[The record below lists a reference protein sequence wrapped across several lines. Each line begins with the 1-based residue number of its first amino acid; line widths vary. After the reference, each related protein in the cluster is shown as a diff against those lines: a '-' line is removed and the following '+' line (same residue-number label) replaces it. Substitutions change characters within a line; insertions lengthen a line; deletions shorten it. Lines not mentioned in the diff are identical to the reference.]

1 MKTLENMILE
11 IGERKAGFSKR
22 RKHFRV
28 IKNNHFAFTFN
39 QKQFFAIKP

>member
-11 IGERKAGFSKR
+11 IGERKAGFLKH

-28 IKNNHFAFTFN
+28 IKDNHFSSTFN
-39 QKQFFAIKP
+39 QHKSFAIEP